1 MHSECKKSN
10 ETILIILKHFEV
22 IVRTQPQTTLVGM
35 ATEVALGSGVAH
47 YTLESRA

>member
-1 MHSECKKSN
+1 MSELKHSN
-10 ETILIILKHFEV
+10 ETFLVILNHSEL
-22 IVRTQPQTTLVGM
+22 IVQTRPQTTLVGM